1 MNYRLI
7 LGGYRFTVFDE
18 CIKLLIH
25 SAKES
30 DYITQ
35 VVGTQGLSPV
45 SPNIITLYLTGSA
58 KKTYNDIVVDFDNI
72 FKSEVSG
79 ISLNPDVLSLDSE
92 PNGSHYWGIMGALCK
107 VISDISPAYVTGY
120 LLEKNL
126 KKELDIFTKFSSQL
140 PFALQVAVNES
151 IKDIID

>member
-1 MNYRLI
+1 MNYKLI
-7 LGGYRFTVFDE
+7 IGGYRFKTFDE
-18 CIKLLIH
+18 CIKLLIY

-35 VVGTQGLSPV
+35 VKGFQGLSPV
-45 SPNIITLYLTGSA
+45 SPNVINLYLTGST
-58 KKTYNDIVVDFDNI
+58 KKVYNDIVLDFDNI
-72 FKSEVSG
+72 FKDEYAGIVLNSEVLG
-79 ISLNPDVLSLDSE
+79 IDVE
-92 PNGSHYWGIMGALCK
+92 PNGLHYWGIVGALCK

-126 KKELDIFTKFSSQL
+126 KKELDLFTKFSSQL

-151 IKDIID
+151 IKDILD